1 MSDVETKVKRDA
13 AADSPASVWSP
24 EPTPR
29 ETPRC
34 QFGLPRHSDLAH
46 EHNIER
52 RIECLSNLE
61 PDRDAA
67 ARQCQNHRL
76 PVIKMRQL
84 ASEAATRI
92 GAIQELHIPVSSE
105 FGG

>member
-1 MSDVETKVKRDA
+1 VQNDRH
-13 AADSPASVWSP
+13 SPVDKSLRTGPVSHRA
-24 EPTPR
+24 ER
-29 ETPRC
+29 
-34 QFGLPRHSDLAH
+34 QLGLPRHSDLAH
-46 EHNIER
+46 QHNIER
-52 RIECLSNLE
+52 RIECLGNLE

-76 PVIKMRQL
+76 LVLKMRQL

-92 GAIQELHIPVSSE
+92 GAIRELHIPVSSK